1 MRVYFDT
8 SALAKAYWPETG
20 SGDVEDLLS
29 GAQTTFLSDLNRL
42 ELRCMLA
49 RRSRTGELNSTQIQA
64 AWSQFELDVA
74 SEYFDLTPMP
84 QSSWSI
90 ARELIDRV
98 APIALRTLDALHIAI
113 AASLPLVTFVTADRA
128 QRDAARLLGIT
139 TIGIALAHSDAQT

>member
-20 SGDVEDLLS
+20 SGDVEDLLA
-29 GAQTTFLSDLNRL
+29 GAEATFLSDLNRL

-49 RRSRTGELNSTQIQA
+49 RRSRTGELNAAQIQA
-64 AWSQFELDVA
+64 AWSQFELDIA
-74 SEYFDLTPMP
+74 SEYFELTSMP
-84 QSSWSI
+84 PSGWSV

-98 APIALRTLDALHIAI
+98 DPIALRTLDALHIAI
-113 AASLPLVTFVTADRA
+113 AASLPSVTFVTADRA

-139 TIGIALAHSDAQT
+139 TIGIALASA